1 MKSVQIWG
9 FSLSVFSCIRTE
21 YSVNLLIQSEYKK
34 YGPEKTPYLDTFY
47 AVEYTDNSKPV
58 FLFLKSFFLEKT
70 VLGLC
75 SSCLLLSHS
84 AIPECLGIFWCLI
97 MNSISCSLKTWIVRL
112 DVFEK
117 RPSCFRV
124 FSYFWSIFWMLWML
138 NTVRKV
144 TFTLWKKLIIYM
156 A

>member
-1 MKSVQIWG
+1 MNSVQIRG

-75 SSCLLLSHS
+75 SSCLLWVIQQYQNVWYFLMFNSELDFLLFKNLNRPS
-84 AIPECLGIFWCLI
+84 WCFWEAPILF
-97 MNSISCSLKTWIVRL
+97 SSFQLFLVHFL
-112 DVFEK
+112 DVVNAEY
-117 RPSCFRV
+117 C
-124 FSYFWSIFWMLWML
+124 
-138 NTVRKV
+138 T
-144 TFTLWKKLIIYM
+144 
-156 A
+156 